1 MTPSTLRPPSLHPP
15 SLHPPSLHP
24 SGDDAPSAAT
34 LLDDGPGAGS
44 RLGRRAWM
52 LLSLLLVG
60 GVLFGR
66 LWWLA
71 NETTRA
77 AGLDRAAIAVGV
89 QPMAKPLQLA
99 SVDVALELPPAANQ
113 PPQAVLGPLLAS
125 NDVVLVNYWA
135 TWCPPCLQELASLVR
150 LGQALRGRKIAILA
164 VSYDDDWASQQAAL
178 REHAGE
184 AQPAGIVWARDPQG
198 QDGDAAQMMRTRMGT
213 EKLPETWVVRR
224 GEILGRFVGAQR
236 WDRPEMVRYLDQ
248 AATR

>member
-1 MTPSTLRPPSLHPP
+1 MSPWTLQPEDLDAA
-15 SLHPPSLHP
+15 
-24 SGDDAPSAAT
+24 SGSVGGDADHAPADT
-34 LLDDGPGAGS
+34 
-44 RLGRRAWM
+44 GRRLWVV
-52 LLSLLLVG
+52 LTLLLVG

-71 NETTRA
+71 AETTRA
-77 AGLDRAAIAVGV
+77 AGLDRAAVAVGV
-89 QPMAKPLQLA
+89 QVMERPLALA

-113 PPQAVLGPLLAS
+113 PAQAVLGSLLAS

-150 LGQALRGRKIAILA
+150 LGQALRGRKVAILA
-164 VSYDDDWASQQAAL
+164 VSYDDDWAAQQAAL
-178 REHAGE
+178 LEHAGE
-184 AQPAGIVWARDPQG
+184 RQPAGIVWARDPQG
-198 QDGDAAQMMRTRMGT
+198 QGGDVAQMMRTRMGT

-248 AATR
+248 VAAR